1 MKESY
6 IRLIQYMFGVIIA
19 IVVLFHFQL
28 FSSLIGPGYVKAQEW
43 IEIASRMDNPF
54 YDAIYMVLL
63 FVMLTHGF
71 IGIRN
76 ISFEYVMSKSGRI
89 LVSWILFLIYLI
101 ALFYGLAPIV
111 ASVL

>member
-1 MKESY
+1 
-6 IRLIQYMFGVIIA
+6 MFGVVIA

-43 IEIASRMDNPF
+43 SEIAARMSNPF
-54 YDAIYMVLL
+54 YDGIYIVLL
-63 FVMLTHGF
+63 FTMLTHGF

-76 ISFEYVMSKSGRI
+76 ILFEYVMSKNGRI

-101 ALFYGLAPIV
+101 TLFYGLAPIV
-111 ASVL
+111 ASGL